1 MVANLWI
8 LRQMNVSCQAA
19 ISFLFK
25 KSDKFTHKLGINFDG
40 ISDEKI
46 MKHFKPEKWRIAQI
60 FSSKQ
65 RFKRT
70 FSWTNNFS
78 PKMPMFVCISK
89 KPNWVPA
96 EWCWRLRFES
106 TLNYFVKILRN
117 NNKISHCALKS
128 QPSAP
133 FSCTQFGFFE
143 IQTNMGIFWK
153 DSFFY
158 HKCPLEALF

>member
-1 MVANLWI
+1 MHF
-8 LRQMNVSCQAA
+8 RVSMQF
-19 ISFLFK
+19 SSHSNQ
-25 KSDKFTHKLGINFDG
+25 KSDVSPKFFLQNSVSRGHSGEQT
-40 ISDEKI
+40 
-46 MKHFKPEKWRIAQI
+46 I
-60 FSSKQ
+60 FSQ
-65 RFKRT
+65 
-70 FSWTNNFS
+70 
-78 PKMPMFVCISK
+78 KMPMFVCISK

-143 IQTNMGIFWK
+143 IQTNLGIFWK

-158 HKCPLEALF
+158 HKCPLEALFWRKNLGDTSQYWL

>member
-1 MVANLWI
+1 MYSRIFFHLPLA
-8 LRQMNVSCQAA
+8 
-19 ISFLFK
+19 
-25 KSDKFTHKLGINFDG
+25 
-40 ISDEKI
+40 
-46 MKHFKPEKWRIAQI
+46 PEKWRIAQI

-158 HKCPLEALF
+158 HKCPLEVLFWRKYLSESSQYWCLILLDLVFGLVRLADTR